1 MEDDYKDIIEH
12 ITLLNTVYEL
22 KRKRIRFMQLAS
34 VDKGLKDLSEN
45 FYKIWDKTSKG
56 FIVKDPQKHANSID
70 IIKGLFGHHDE
81 IITMMRGNKA
91 ILTVDRI
98 RFYQYL
104 VRHIANTRALHYL
117 YNLFYG
123 DENLSIEKLVKEQ
136 LPYLERYLPT
146 FKKFDKAKNL
156 QDLVL
161 SQFDV
166 QNVWSI
172 IEIYDRIRDNL
183 IQATNLYR
191 QFTKDFTRLYRE
203 DITLKILGYG
213 EISTVMQTMHG
224 SVFNESFTKTKVTES
239 DWVWKRMP
247 PIDTLDDVE
256 ALKKVYHEYWEIL
269 TKKIGIQVPAQQFR
283 YFKSNGWYTVYA
295 GQKKVNP
302 QMVGNT
308 LVKRL
313 DEHNAMA
320 LFNKILM
327 ELKKW
332 YNFNMS
338 DSSLKVGIDG
348 QISNWV
354 LVSADGALNYVG
366 ENDTLLYIDTSTPLY
381 RIHGV
386 EQLNA
391 ELFLKNTPWFLRA
404 IIRAL
409 FLQEVLDR
417 YYDVRSVVIDCIA
430 NLYKEKREDLIPE
443 FIKAANYFFAS
454 LDESIQPVTK
464 EEIAKYYKSDA
475 FIWRLFQ
482 FARRVDKFVTEVIFR
497 KKYMYRL
504 PEKIER

>member
-1 MEDDYKDIIEH
+1 MEDDYKDIVEH
-12 ITLLNTVYEL
+12 LAFLNTVYEL

-34 VDKGLKDLSEN
+34 VNKELRLLSEN

-56 FIVKDPQKHANSID
+56 FVLKDAVEHAKSID
-70 IIKGLFGHHDE
+70 LIKGLFGLHDE
-81 IITMMRGNKA
+81 ITTIMRGNKA
-91 ILTVDRI
+91 ILTIDKI
-98 RFYQYL
+98 RFYEYL

-117 YNLFYG
+117 YNIFYS
-123 DENLSIEKLVKEQ
+123 EEQISIEKLVKEQ

-146 FKKFDKAKNL
+146 FKKFDKIKNL
-156 QDLVL
+156 QELVL

-166 QNVWSI
+166 QNIWSI

-183 IQATNLYR
+183 VQDTDLYK
-191 QFTKDFTRLYRE
+191 QFVKDFTRLYRE
-203 DITLKILGYG
+203 ELKLKILGYG

-224 SVFNESFTKTKVTES
+224 SIINKSFSKIDITEY

-247 PIDTLDDVE
+247 PIDTLDDVM
-256 ALKKVYHEYWEIL
+256 ALQRVYHEYREIL
-269 TKKIGIQVPAQQFR
+269 TEKIDIHVPQQQFR

-313 DEHNAMA
+313 DERNAVA
-320 LFNKILM
+320 LFNKILA

-332 YNFNMS
+332 YLFNKN
-338 DSSLKVGIDG
+338 DTNLKVGIDG

-354 LVSADGALNYVG
+354 LISVDGALNYVG
-366 ENDTLLYIDTSTPLY
+366 ENDSLLYIDTSTPLY
-381 RIHGV
+381 RVGGV

-430 NLYKEKREDLIPE
+430 NLYKEKREDLIPA
-443 FIKAANYFFAS
+443 FIKAANYFFSS
-454 LDESIQPVTK
+454 LDESIQPLTL

-482 FARRVDKFVTEVIFR
+482 FARRVDKFVTETIFR

>member
-1 MEDDYKDIIEH
+1 MEDDHKDIVEH
-12 ITLLNTVYEL
+12 LTFLHTVYEL

-34 VDKGLKDLSEN
+34 VDSQLKELSEN

-56 FIVKDPQKHANSID
+56 FVLKYEHHQAKSID
-70 IIKGLFGHHDE
+70 VIKGLFGLHDE
-81 IITMMRGNKA
+81 IITIMRGNKA
-91 ILTVDRI
+91 ILTVDKI

-104 VRHIANTRALHYL
+104 IRHVANSRALHYL

-123 DENLSIEKLVKEQ
+123 DEGVSIEKLVREQ

-146 FKKFDKAKNL
+146 FKKIDKINNL
-156 QDLVL
+156 KELIL

-166 QNVWSI
+166 QNIWSI

-183 IQATNLYR
+183 IQDTDLYKK
-191 QFTKDFTRLYRE
+191 FVKDFARLYRE
-203 DITLKILGYG
+203 EIKLKILGYG

-224 SVFNESFTKTKVTES
+224 AIITESFVKINITES

-247 PIDTLDDVE
+247 PIDTYDDVE
-256 ALKKVYHEYWEIL
+256 ALKKVYYEYREIL
-269 TKKIGIQVPAQQFR
+269 TKKIGIQVPEQQFR
-283 YFKSNGWYTVYA
+283 YFKNNGWYTVYA

-302 QMVGNT
+302 LMVGNT

-313 DEHNAMA
+313 DESNAIA
-320 LFNKILM
+320 LFNKVLS
-327 ELKKW
+327 ELRKW
-332 YNFNMS
+332 YLFNKS
-338 DSSLKVGIDG
+338 GSTITVGIDG

-354 LVSADGALNYVG
+354 LLSIDGALNYVG
-366 ENDTLLYIDTSTPLY
+366 TNDTLLYIDTSTPLY
-381 RIHGV
+381 RVNGV

-404 IIRAL
+404 IIRAF
-409 FLQEVLDR
+409 FLKEVLDR
-417 YYDVRSVVIDCIA
+417 YYDIRSVVIDCIA
-430 NLYKEKREDLIPE
+430 NLYKEKREDLIPG
-443 FIKAANYFFAS
+443 FVKAANYFFAT
-454 LDESIQPVTK
+454 LDESLQPITL
-464 EEIAKYYKSDA
+464 EEVAKYYKSDA

-482 FARRVDKFVTEVIFR
+482 FARRVDKFVTESILR